1 MIASADPTAG
11 ILRVD
16 MLQSLRSLCGDRTRE
31 LHIVALLLA
40 VTGQIIGEDN
50 DSYRALRALLLEAP
64 QGMDWE
70 CAEAILDTL
79 PTEPRDRILSVT
91 EAIIRQARS

>member
-1 MIASADPTAG
+1 
-11 ILRVD
+11 

-31 LHIVALLLA
+31 IHVVALLLA

-79 PTEPRDRILSVT
+79 PPEPRDQIIQVT
-91 EAIIRQARS
+91 EAITRRAKF

>member
-1 MIASADPTAG
+1 
-11 ILRVD
+11 
-16 MLQSLRSLCGDRTRE
+16 MLENLRSLCGDRTRE
-31 LHIVALLLA
+31 IQVVALLLA

-64 QGMDWE
+64 KGMDWE

-79 PTEPRDRILSVT
+79 PAEPRDRIIQVT
-91 EAIIRQARS
+91 EAITRQAKS